1 MKWTSKAL
9 SGRRGQGFDVITR
22 LERGFDGALTNTGTW
37 YESEEEFD
45 GGFEYRRLVSRA
57 QGLQATGSDVSR
69 SDGSKHL
76 SRGIIKK
83 LGKDKT

>member
-9 SGRRGQGFDVITR
+9 SGRRSQGFDVITR

-45 GGFEYRRLVSRA
+45 GGFGY
-57 QGLQATGSDVSR
+57 
-69 SDGSKHL
+69 
-76 SRGIIKK
+76 
-83 LGKDKT
+83 